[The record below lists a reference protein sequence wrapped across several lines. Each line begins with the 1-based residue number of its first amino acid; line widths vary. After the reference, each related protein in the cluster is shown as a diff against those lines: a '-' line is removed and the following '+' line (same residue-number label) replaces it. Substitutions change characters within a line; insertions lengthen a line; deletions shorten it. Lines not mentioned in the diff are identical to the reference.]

1 MNFSKLSIDRPVTT
15 AMMILIIILVGAVS
29 IIGIPMDLLPD
40 IEMPVAIVVVQYPN
54 AAPEE
59 VETMVTIPLEQ
70 SLSSVH
76 NMKSISSMTTEG
88 TSIVM
93 VEFEMKTDMDFAALD
108 MREKISM
115 VEGFLPDDATDPLVI
130 KMSMDF
136 APVVQV
142 YVSGDKSLVELN
154 KIVEDD
160 ILSYFERSPGVAS
173 VDIYGGISEEVSI
186 KFDQEKLNGYG
197 LTLSTISQLLAA
209 ENINLPSGEVQRGST
224 KVIVRTL
231 GEFKS
236 VEDIKKIP
244 ITLADRSIVHLS
256 DIATI
261 EQGYQ
266 EQTSIS
272 RVDGKTAIGI
282 SIMKQST
289 ANTVEVSN
297 GIAKTIKTLEDR
309 FPDLTFTVGF
319 DQSDYIISSIFS
331 VAESMLL
338 GAILAIIVIFLFLK
352 NINSTLIIAISI
364 PTSIFATFALMN
376 LADMSLNLITLSALT
391 LAVGML
397 VDNSIVALENIY
409 RLSQQEGYSPY
420 EASVIGSKQIALAL
434 SASTLTSVVVFLPI
448 ALSSGLSSLLFA
460 DFSWTFIIALAVSL
474 LVAIT
479 VVPMLCS
486 KMLSQGTSYD
496 YLRIGKRHYR
506 YRLVPY
512 FTRFIDWL
520 TNYYG
525 NVIASSLKN
534 RKKVIIACILIFI
547 ISISLI
553 AVVGMEFLPASDEAM
568 FTISVDTPYGT
579 PLEKKNEI
587 MKELENYILT
597 LPELKH
603 CTTDIGQ
610 SIMFMGSGSTIN
622 VTLVS
627 QKYRDRS
634 IWEIIEDVENEFKD
648 FVGAEISISEASSTT
663 SFFGDS
669 DITLSIKGP
678 ELATLREIAE
688 DLGDKLL
695 EIPGV
700 SKTSTSVTVGN
711 PELRVKI
718 NRSTAAFYG
727 INAYQL
733 ANSLESALTG
743 TKSTNLKVDGNEIAI
758 NLSLAD
764 TYGTSIDNMK
774 QILIPTLTGT
784 TVPVGQIAEFEF
796 GNSPSQIDR
805 SNQQRYINVNV
816 YTDTADLSTVSE
828 KVFDI
833 INNYS
838 FPSGY
843 SYDEGGLYEQMI
855 EVFGDL
861 FLALIVSI
869 LLVYMV
875 LASQF
880 ESLTLPFIV
889 MISIP
894 FAMSG
899 SFLIL
904 FLTGKTLSITSF
916 VGLIL
921 LVGIVVNN
929 SILIVE
935 FIKQNMEIMDRDQ
948 AIIVAGKYRLRPIL
962 MTTLTTCVGMI
973 PLSLGLGDGG
983 EMLSPLGIS
992 IIGGLISST
1001 VITLVLVPVL
1011 YSIMDDSKRKRLEKK
1026 KIRQQEIQALI
1037 EEWNEEF

>member
-1 MNFSKLSIDRPVTT
+1 MNFSKISIDRPVTT

-29 IIGIPMDLLPD
+29 ILGIPMDLLPD

-93 VEFEMKTDMDFAALD
+93 VEFEMKTDMDFATLD

-115 VEGFLPDDATDPLVI
+115 VEGFLPDQSTDPLVI

-142 YVSGDKSLVELN
+142 YVSGEKSLVELN
-154 KIVEDD
+154 KTVEDD

-173 VDIYGGISEEVSI
+173 VSLYGGISEEVAI
-186 KFDQEKLNGYG
+186 KFDQEKLSGYG
-197 LTLSTISQLLAA
+197 LSLSTISQLLAA

-231 GEFKS
+231 GEFNS
-236 VEDIKKIP
+236 VDDIKKIP
-244 ITLADRSIVHLS
+244 ITLADRSIVQLS
-256 DIATI
+256 DIASI

-272 RVDGKTAIGI
+272 RVDGNTAIGI

-297 GIAKTIKTLEDR
+297 GIGKTIRTLENR
-309 FPDLTFTVGF
+309 FPELTFTVGF
-319 DQSDYIISSIFS
+319 DQSDYIKSSIFS
-331 VAESMLL
+331 VAESALL

-352 NINSTLIIAISI
+352 NLSSTLIIAISI

-376 LADMSLNLITLSALT
+376 LADMTLNLITLSALT

-409 RLSQQEGYSPY
+409 RLSQQEGYTPY
-420 EASVIGSKQIALAL
+420 EASVVGSKQIALAL
-434 SASTLTSVVVFLPI
+434 SASTLTSIVVFLPI

-460 DFSWTFIIALAVSL
+460 QFCWTFIIALAVSL

-486 KMLSQGTSYD
+486 KMLSQGASFD
-496 YLRIGKRHYR
+496 YLRIGRRRYK
-506 YRLVPY
+506 YRLVPF
-512 FTRFIDWL
+512 FTKFIERL
-520 TNYYG
+520 TDYYG

-534 RKKVIIACILIFI
+534 RKKVIIVCILIFVL
-547 ISISLI
+547 SISLI

-568 FTISVDTPYGT
+568 FTISVETPYGT
-579 PLEKKNEI
+579 SLEKKDEL
-587 MKELENYILT
+587 MRELESYILT

-603 CTTDIGQ
+603 CTTDIGLT
-610 SIMFMGSGSTIN
+610 SAFMGSGSSLN

-627 QKYRDRS
+627 QQYRERT
-634 IWEIIEDVENEFKD
+634 IWEIIADVEERFED
-648 FVGAEISISEASSTT
+648 LVGAEISISEASSATAM
-663 SFFGDS
+663 FGDS
-669 DITLSIKGP
+669 DISLSIKGP
-678 ELATLREIAE
+678 ELTTLREIAE
-688 DLGDKLL
+688 DLSDKLA
-695 EIPGV
+695 EVPGV
-700 SKTSTSVTVGN
+700 SETSTSITEGN

-718 NRSTAAFYG
+718 NRTTAAFYG

-743 TKSTNLKVDGNEIAI
+743 TKSTNLKVDGEEIAI
-758 NLSLAD
+758 NLSLTD
-764 TYGTSIDNMK
+764 TYSSSIDNMK
-774 QILIPTLTGT
+774 QILIPTVTGA
-784 TVPVGQIAEFEF
+784 TVPVGQIADFEF

-805 SNQQRYINVNV
+805 SNQQRFINVNV
-816 YTDTADLSTVSE
+816 YTDTADLATVSE
-828 KVFDI
+828 MVFEI
-833 INNYS
+833 VENYS

-843 SYDEGGLYEQMI
+843 SFDEGGLYEQMV

-861 FLALIVSI
+861 FLALTVAI

-880 ESLTLPFIV
+880 ESLIQPFIV

-899 SFLIL
+899 SFLTL

-916 VGLIL
+916 LGLIL

-935 FIKQNMEIMDRDQ
+935 FIKQNMDQMDRDQ
-948 AIIVAGKYRLRPIL
+948 AIILAGKYRLRPIF

-973 PLSLGLGDGG
+973 PLSLGFGDGG
-983 EMLSPLGIS
+983 EILSPLGIS

-1001 VITLVLVPVL
+1001 VITLILVPVL

-1026 KIRQQEIQALI
+1026 KIRQREIQELI
-1037 EEWNEEF
+1037 NEWNKEL